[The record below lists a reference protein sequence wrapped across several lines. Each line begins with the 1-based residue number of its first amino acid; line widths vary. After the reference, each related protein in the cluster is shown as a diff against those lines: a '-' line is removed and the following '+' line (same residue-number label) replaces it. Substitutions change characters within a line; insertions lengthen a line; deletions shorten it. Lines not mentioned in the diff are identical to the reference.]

1 LFYDRLVEALAG
13 PDAASMRKKA
23 AQLSRALN
31 AEDGVYTAVKHIEAL
46 AQKEGLL
53 DRQVEQ

>member
-1 LFYDRLVEALAG
+1 
-13 PDAASMRKKA
+13 MRKKA